1 MEQPY
6 DPSKGHHWFEAH
18 RMAAG
23 FQRLQY
29 PRPFLPPQ
37 SALGREGYLLG
48 GGTSPA
54 KSADFSRRTRLVRC
68 SLDVDWVSG
77 EPGARDRRWYNPERR
92 HLPNLDRRWVEAEKS
107 SALLQSEEDKF
118 ILISYNILGVSNSLE
133 HPDLYMNVPFDA
145 IRWESRKHLICEDIR
160 RSNADVVCL
169 QEVDRFY
176 DLERNLKKDG
186 YAGRYKPRTGH
197 AKDGCAIFWK
207 NKRFHLLEEQ
217 AIEFSALGLREN
229 VAQLFVFETDRQR
242 SDSRRVIVG
251 NIHVLF
257 NPKRGDIKLGQVR
270 ILLQQAHVL
279 SEKWGGL
286 PVVLAGDFNST
297 PESAIYEFLST
308 SELNITKHD
317 RRFLSGQER
326 FQPTINGF
334 SGLINHSWTDEE
346 LINAAGTSSCDL
358 LTHPLKLRS
367 AYACIKGCERTRSS
381 YGEPLATSYHSKFM
395 GTVDYLW
402 YSGELE
408 PARVLDTIPIAALK
422 SVGGLPSKNIG
433 SDHLHLASEFIFIP
447 RREELNI
454 TAKEQKRKRLRKN
467 SSKQAPD
474 S

>member
-1 MEQPY
+1 MEQPH
-6 DPSKGHHWFEAH
+6 DPSKAHHWFEAH
-18 RMAAG
+18 RKAAG
-23 FQRLQY
+23 FPRLQY
-29 PRPFLPPQ
+29 PRPYLPPQ
-37 SALGREGYLLG
+37 SALGREGYFLG
-48 GGTSPA
+48 GGTSPVQ
-54 KSADFSRRTRLVRC
+54 SADFRRRTRLIRC
-68 SLDVDWVSG
+68 SLAVDWVSG
-77 EPGARDRRWYNPERR
+77 EPGVRDRRWYNPERR

-107 SALLQSEEDKF
+107 SALPQSEEDKF

-145 IRWESRKHLICEDIR
+145 IRWESRKQLICEDIR

-176 DLERNLKKDG
+176 DLERNLKKEG

-207 NKRFHLLEEQ
+207 NKRFNLLEEQ

-229 VAQLFVFETDRQR
+229 VAQLFVFE
-242 SDSRRVIVG
+242 
-251 NIHVLF
+251 
-257 NPKRGDIKLGQVR
+257 VR
-270 ILLQQAHVL
+270 ILLQQAHAL

-346 LINAAGTSSCDL
+346 LINASGTSSCDL

-367 AYACIKGCERTRSS
+367 AYACIKGSERTRSS

-408 PARVLDTIPIAALK
+408 PARVLDTIPISALK